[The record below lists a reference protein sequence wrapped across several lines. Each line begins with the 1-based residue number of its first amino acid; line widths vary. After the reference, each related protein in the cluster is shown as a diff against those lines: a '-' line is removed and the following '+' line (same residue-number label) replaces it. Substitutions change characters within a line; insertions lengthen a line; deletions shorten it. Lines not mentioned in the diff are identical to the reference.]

1 MDRWAHREQA
11 TESSVHLPF
20 RGTTAVLL
28 RLRELLCCCFS
39 YNLPSN
45 LSAHPTV
52 AAILSVVVLF
62 LTIAIA
68 GYSSLSRGVM
78 AMLCFIFATIH
89 SAVFACLPAP
99 RPLGSARD
107 LLQVHPLGLIL
118 IAIMHVSTIQPLPPP
133 DGFAIEPVMVCLVA
147 FLLQTFFALQRYPLS
162 MRLFFMAVVTSM
174 SACAPLFSIGLV
186 NELVLILGGNIIGLI
201 CGLVINS
208 DQRIVD
214 RLLDDISLHR
224 HADSRLNHVL
234 KGQLDGARALLQPLL
249 DEVEAHN
256 GPMPA
261 ACSITSDVRR
271 MLGEAVD
278 WCADAALSHTSAPM
292 PWQWATKRALSSR

>member
-1 MDRWAHREQA
+1 
-11 TESSVHLPF
+11 
-20 RGTTAVLL
+20 
-28 RLRELLCCCFS
+28 
-39 YNLPSN
+39 
-45 LSAHPTV
+45 
-52 AAILSVVVLF
+52 
-62 LTIAIA
+62 
-68 GYSSLSRGVM
+68 
-78 AMLCFIFATIH
+78 
-89 SAVFACLPAP
+89 
-99 RPLGSARD
+99 
-107 LLQVHPLGLIL
+107 
-118 IAIMHVSTIQPLPPP
+118 MHVSTIQPLPPP